1 MRVALGQL
9 DMVWE
14 DKEAS
19 FQRAKQLVKEAAE
32 AKADVIIFP
41 EMSFT
46 GFSMHLDHIGEPA
59 VQASTVQKMQVWAPQ

>member
-14 DKEAS
+14 DKARS
-19 FQRAKQLVKEAAE
+19 FAKAEKMIEEAAD
-32 AKADVIIFP
+32 AGCDVIVFP

-46 GFSMHLDHIGEPA
+46 GCSINLEM
-59 VQASTVQKMQVWAPQ
+59 

>member
-19 FQRAKQLVKEAAE
+19 FLKAEHMMEQAKDAGC
-32 AKADVIIFP
+32 DVIVFP

-46 GFSMHLDHIGEPA
+46 GYSMNVKEIAEDCEHSMTKERMKRDA
-59 VQASTVQKMQVWAPQ
+59 